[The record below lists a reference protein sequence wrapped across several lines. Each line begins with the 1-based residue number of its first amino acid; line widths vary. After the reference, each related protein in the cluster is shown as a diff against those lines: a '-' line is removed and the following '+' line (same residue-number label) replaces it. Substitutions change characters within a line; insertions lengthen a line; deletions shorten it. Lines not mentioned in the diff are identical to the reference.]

1 MLSVEI
7 NKDQLERLATATARA
22 GKKMKKELAGAINQ
36 VSKKTKLQMG
46 RDIRNTINLKKD
58 EAEKPLSI
66 RTNASEGSLFA
77 VVQLKKTP
85 RLGLRHFGARQDRRG
100 VSYKI
105 SKQGGRARIDG
116 AFQGPKPGVIKM
128 SWKGNVFARVGGN
141 VKMTK
146 GRYQGKMRQQ
156 IEQKKGV
163 SAYGAYVKNDLSAP
177 QAVVVQEELITQ
189 IERRINLNILR
200 AEGLVKT

>member
-85 RLGLRHFGARQDRRG
+85 RLGLRHFGAKQDKRG

-105 SKQGGRARIDG
+105 GKKGGRSRVDG
-116 AFQGPKPGVIKM
+116 AFSGPKPGVVKT
-128 SWKGNVFARVGGN
+128 SWKGNAFKR
-141 VKMTK
+141 T
-146 GRYQGKMRQQ
+146 GKNRLPIVQ
-156 IEQKKGV
+156 IKGV
-163 SAYGAYVKNDLSAP
+163 SAYGAYVKNKLSAP
-177 QAVVVQEELITQ
+177 QLVVVQEELIKQ
-189 IERRINLNILR
+189 IERRIKLNILR

>member
-85 RLGLRHFGARQDRRG
+85 RLGLRHFGAKQDKRG

-105 SKQGGRARIDG
+105 GKKGGRSRVDG
-116 AFQGPKPGVIKM
+116 AFSGPKPGVVKT
-128 SWKGNVFARVGGN
+128 SWKGNASKR
-141 VKMTK
+141 T
-146 GRYQGKMRQQ
+146 GKNRLPIVQ
-156 IEQKKGV
+156 IKGV
-163 SAYGAYVKNDLSAP
+163 SAYGAYVKNKLSAP
-177 QAVVVQEELITQ
+177 QLVVVQEELIKQ
-189 IERRINLNILR
+189 IERRIKLNILR